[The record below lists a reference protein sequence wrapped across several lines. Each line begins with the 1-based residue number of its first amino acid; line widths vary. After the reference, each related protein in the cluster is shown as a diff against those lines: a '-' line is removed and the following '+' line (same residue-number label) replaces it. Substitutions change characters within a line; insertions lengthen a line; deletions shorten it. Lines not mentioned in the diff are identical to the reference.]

1 MRKLILKMSVSL
13 DGFVCGPN
21 GEIDW
26 IFKSIDSESTNWVV
40 ESIRQAGIHIMGSRT
55 FQDMAAYWPYSKEP
69 FAAPMNEIPKIV
81 FSRKGTVKLQHKELT
96 TSALEDAERSRKA
109 GSYETSS
116 SKKLLEE
123 WENSK
128 VAGGDL
134 ADEIMYLKKQN
145 GKDILAHG
153 GASFAQ
159 SLVIHNLIDEYRLVI
174 HPVSLGKGQA
184 LFSTLPKPM
193 DLQLISTKSFASGII
208 ANVYKPQK

>member
-1 MRKLILKMSVSL
+1 MRKLILKMSISL

-26 IFKSIDSESTNWVV
+26 IFKTMDGEAANWVV
-40 ESIRQAGIHIMGSRT
+40 ETLWQAGVHIMGSHT
-55 FQDMAAYWPYSKEP
+55 FNDMASYWPYSKES
-69 FAAPMNEIPKIV
+69 FAAPMNEIPKVV
-81 FSRKGTVKLQHKELT
+81 FTRKGIVKHKNIELT
-96 TSALEDAERSRKA
+96 TSALNDAERFRKP

-116 SKKLLEE
+116 SKDLLEE

-128 VAGGDL
+128 VASGDL
-134 ADEIMYLKKQN
+134 VEEISNLKKQS

-159 SLVIHNLIDEYRLVI
+159 SLVMHDLIDEYRLVI
-174 HPVSLGKGQA
+174 HHVSLGKGQA

-193 DLQLISTKSFASGII
+193 ELKLISTRSFASGLIT
-208 ANVYKPQK
+208 NVYKPQK

>member
-26 IFKSIDSESTNWVV
+26 IFKSIDAESTNWVV
-40 ESIRQAGIHIMGSRT
+40 ESIRQAGVHIMGSRT

-69 FAAPMNEIPKIV
+69 FAATMNEIPKIV

-96 TSALEDAERSRKA
+96 TSALKDAERSRKA

-116 SKKLLEE
+116 SNKLLEE

-128 VAGGDL
+128 VAAGDL
-134 ADEIMYLKKQN
+134 VEEISKLKKQN

-153 GASFAQ
+153 GTSFAQ
-159 SLVIHNLIDEYRLVI
+159 SLVMHDLIDEYRLVI

-184 LFSTLPKPM
+184 LFSALPKPM
-193 DLQLISTKSFASGII
+193 DLILISSRSFASGVI
-208 ANVYKPQK
+208 ANIYRPL